1 MSAHRHSGSHIA
13 LEALLRRFT
22 QQVSLP
28 QPVCAALVSPADW
41 HHSIMALCAQ
51 PHIVCAHVLEACR
64 EPLQQV
70 CPGEPQGGWLAFCY
84 EYARHL
90 LYPDA
95 DFAAAAAPWQAGA
108 ELYLRILQLC
118 LDAERTNRKP
128 NPLMDFQFLS
138 EAEVAGFE
146 RAGEYRI
153 FLHAWREEYV
163 YEMLRLG
170 D

>member
-95 DFAAAAAPWQAGA
+95 DFAAAAAP
-108 ELYLRILQLC
+108 
-118 LDAERTNRKP
+118 
-128 NPLMDFQFLS
+128 
-138 EAEVAGFE
+138 
-146 RAGEYRI
+146 
-153 FLHAWREEYV
+153 
-163 YEMLRLG
+163 
-170 D
+170 